1 MNRKYKCRMDSMAIK
16 FDVEDDLTYRVDI
29 SVIAFGKEA
38 INGVNNLLD
47 NKINYFNFSFTI
59 SIIAALNLADSL
71 VRSFIQPLQKNI
83 FSCKPPARGGD

>member
-1 MNRKYKCRMDSMAIK
+1 MAIK

-47 NKINYFNFSFTI
+47 TPVYRF
-59 SIIAALNLADSL
+59 
-71 VRSFIQPLQKNI
+71 
-83 FSCKPPARGGD
+83 